1 MTEQLLRTFLAVPV
15 PRDVSSK
22 KNMLYSTLENVDGDI
37 NWVKNAQLHLTM
49 KFLGHT
55 PESAII
61 DVIDHVEKIT
71 PNMNPFD
78 LKIEETGCFPVPTRP
93 RILWLGLKGNLDL
106 LKSMVESIENV
117 LEPLGFPKESRD
129 ILPHITLA
137 RIKYPQKHTPNVD
150 PFLKSSYD
158 PIDFP
163 VDRMQFF
170 SSELLPSGAVHTILK
185 TFPLGESL

>member
-1 MTEQLLRTFLAVPV
+1 
-15 PRDVSSK
+15 
-22 KNMLYSTLENVDGDI
+22 MLYSTLETVDGDI
-37 NWVKNAQLHLTM
+37 HWVKNAQLHLTL

-55 PESAII
+55 PESSINNI
-61 DVIDHVEKIT
+61 IDHVEKIT
-71 PNMNPFD
+71 PNIKPFD
-78 LKIEETGCFPVPTRP
+78 LKIDKTGCFPVPTRP
-93 RILWLGLKGNLDL
+93 RTLWLGVKGTLDPL
-106 LKSMVESIENV
+106 LTMVESIETV
-117 LEPLGFPKESRD
+117 LESLGFPRSDRAFS
-129 ILPHITLA
+129 PHITLA
-137 RIKYPQKHTPNVD
+137 RIKYPHKHTPNVD

>member
-1 MTEQLLRTFLAVPV
+1 MTEKLLRTFLSVPV
-15 PRDVSSK
+15 PREVSSK
-22 KNMLYSTLENVDGDI
+22 KNMLYSTLEPVDGDI
-37 NWVKNAQLHLTM
+37 NWVKNVHLHLTL

-55 PESAII
+55 PESSIN

-71 PNMNPFD
+71 PNIKPFD
-78 LKIEETGCFPVPTRP
+78 LKVDETGCFPVPTRP
-93 RILWLGLKGNLDL
+93 RTLWLGVKGALDPL
-106 LKSMVESIENV
+106 YTMVESIETS
-117 LEPLGFPKESRD
+117 LESLGFPRSDRKFS
-129 ILPHITLA
+129 PHITLA

-163 VDRMQFF
+163 VDRVQYF
-170 SSELLPSGAVHTILK
+170 SSELLPTGAVYTILK